1 METNNTEEQ
10 AVLETNNTKEQGI
23 NEQTT
28 LNDPKAVLAALD
40 RAKSDAKKFREE
52 KEKLEVDLNVTNE
65 KITEFSEKLLHEKI
79 LQKISDEGVKDSRR
93 FLKFMDLTKFKFDDN
108 FDVIGFEEQ
117 FNQLKQDLP
126 EIFDPKFRVGGQA
139 DTAVK
144 ASVSTQFTAT
154 QLQAAK
160 ILGRL

>member
-10 AVLETNNTKEQGI
+10 VTTEE
-23 NEQTT
+23 TT

-52 KEKLEVDLNVTNE
+52 KEKLEVDLNSTNQ
-65 KITEFSEKLLHEKI
+65 KIAEFSGKLLHEKV
-79 LQKISDEGVKDSRR
+79 LQKISDEGVKDPRR
-93 FLKFMDLTKFKFDDN
+93 LLKFMDLTKFEFDDN
-108 FDVIGFEEQ
+108 FDVVGFDSQ
-117 FNQLKQDLP
+117 FSQLKEDLP
-126 EIFDPKFRVGGQA
+126 EIFDPKLRVGGQA
-139 DTAVK
+139 DSGVK
-144 ASVSTQFTAT
+144 ASVSTQYSAT

>member
-1 METNNTEEQ
+1 METNSTEEVTTEVT
-10 AVLETNNTKEQGI
+10 AEE
-23 NEQTT
+23 TT

-52 KEKLEVDLNVTNE
+52 KEKLEVDLNSTNQ
-65 KITEFSEKLLHEKI
+65 KIAEFSGKLLHEKV
-79 LQKISDEGVKDSRR
+79 LQKISDEGVKDPRR
-93 FLKFMDLTKFKFDDN
+93 LLRFMDLTKFEFDDN
-108 FDVIGFEEQ
+108 FDVVGFESQ
-117 FNQLKQDLP
+117 FNQLKEDLP
-126 EIFDPKFRVGGQA
+126 EIFDPKLRVGGQA